1 MKIRAVLT
9 LTGIVSSLLGAL
21 VVYLMLTVPNDLRAD
36 ALLKQAREDM
46 TSGRSEKAHTS
57 LLSIVQRH
65 PRTDAAA
72 AATAAL
78 LTLERKERNDL
89 ARQVAQLRT
98 ENAQQAKLLGDL
110 QTNVT
115 AIQTAPKPAVTVEA
129 PAPKPAP
136 KPAVKKPAPKKKAP
150 ARRTTRRRG

>member
-46 TSGRSEKAHTS
+46 TNGRSEKARSS

-89 ARQVAQLRT
+89 ARLVAQLRT
-98 ENAQQAKLLGDL
+98 ENAQQAKLFGDL

-115 AIQTAPKPAVTVEA
+115 AIQTAPKPVVTVEA

-136 KPAVKKPAPKKKAP
+136 KPAVKEPAPRRAP
-150 ARRTTRRRG
+150 AKRTTRRRG